1 MNLHESKR
9 PVLVLGAGIHQA
21 NAANEA
27 RALVDLLQIP
37 VCVTWGFCDGI
48 PESNPLRIGTFG
60 THGTRAANFAVQN
73 SDFILSI
80 GCRLDTKATGTP
92 AKWFAR
98 EAHIVMVDIDEAEIA
113 KMEKVGVKV
122 QGAPMDAKAFIS
134 DLSAFYKYPF
144 VTHSYRSD
152 IGFYTETTQSLPD
165 RPDWLAR
172 CQDWKR
178 RYPPVM
184 PEYES
189 ESGINPYVLIR
200 ELSRM
205 AEPGDI
211 IVCDTGCA
219 IAWTCQTWEFK
230 EGQRLL
236 HCWNQTPMG
245 YALPAAIG
253 AHYAT
258 GKRIICITG
267 DGAIMMG
274 IAELATIQ
282 GHNLPIK
289 IVLLNNLGHQMCRQ
303 SQREW
308 MGGTYP
314 ATSIEGGLRFPRFD
328 ACAMGFGMNTIKGGR
343 YSKTY
348 GLSTLLDV
356 AGPAF
361 IEFMIRPDADVV
373 PKCKAGEPNENQYP
387 YLSNLADEMIVPM
400 VQS

>member
-1 MNLHESKR
+1 MNLHEARR
-9 PVLVLGAGIHQA
+9 PVLILGAGIHQA

-27 RALVDLLQIP
+27 RALVELLQIP
-37 VCVTWGFCDGI
+37 VCLTWGAADI
-48 PESNPLRIGTFG
+48 LPESNPLRIGTFG

-73 SDFILSI
+73 ADFLLCI
-80 GCRLDTKATGTP
+80 GTRLDTKATGTP

-98 EAHIVMVDIDEAEIA
+98 EAHIVMVDIDESEIK
-113 KMEKVGVKV
+113 KMEKVGVNV
-122 QGAPMDAKAFIS
+122 QGKCVDAATFI
-134 DLSAFYKYPF
+134 DLMRAMWMSEK
-144 VTHSYRSD
+144 V
-152 IGFYTETTQSLPD
+152 
-165 RPDWLAR
+165 PDWSDWVAG

-178 RYPPVM
+178 RYPPVL

-189 ESGINPYVLIR
+189 ESGVNPYVLIR
-200 ELSRM
+200 ELSRL
-205 AEPGDI
+205 AKPDDI

-219 IAWTCQTWEFK
+219 IAWVSQAWEFK
-230 EGQRLL
+230 AGQRLL
-236 HCWNQTPMG
+236 HPWNQTPMG
-245 YALPAAIG
+245 YALPGAIG

-267 DGAIMMG
+267 DGALQMG

-282 GHNLPIK
+282 GHSLPIK
-289 IVLLNNLGHQMCRQ
+289 IVLLNNRGHGMCRQ

-328 ACAMGFGMNTIKGGR
+328 ACATGFGLHTIKGGR

-356 AGPAF
+356 VGPAF
-361 IEFMIRPDADVV
+361 IEFMIPQDADVV
-373 PKCKAGEPNENQYP
+373 PKCKAGDPNENQYP
-387 YLSNLADEMIVPM
+387 YLPNLANEMIVEM
-400 VQS
+400 AK